1 MSELLPCPF
10 CGGDAVLDGS
20 SDDVRVRCETGCQA
34 IGRAFYFD
42 SDDDDAIKKA
52 ESDAVEAWNRRTPSS
67 DVSRLTAERDA
78 LRAEN
83 ERLRKALTEAI
94 KSVAAWG
101 SFANEYEQDRYRLS
115 DEIVR
120 LSAALEA
127 TK

>member
-1 MSELLPCPF
+1 MT
-10 CGGDAVLDGS
+10 DH
-20 SDDVRVRCETGCQA
+20 
-34 IGRAFYFD
+34 RAEF
-42 SDDDDAIKKA
+42 
-52 ESDAVEAWNRRTPSS
+52 EAWALQPPREF
-67 DVSRLTAERDA
+67 DVSRFDELGTWPGSYQRYSVQCAWESWEHTSATIGA
-78 LRAEN
+78 LRADN

>member
-1 MSELLPCPF
+1 MSDEGRLLRNLLAVIHRE
-10 CGGDAVLDGS
+10 GGHYVCNHGIDKACADAMKEWYARS
-20 SDDVRVRCETGCQA
+20 AT
-34 IGRAFYFD
+34 I
-42 SDDDDAIKKA
+42 
-52 ESDAVEAWNRRTPSS
+52 
-67 DVSRLTAERDA
+67 DA

>member
-1 MSELLPCPF
+1 MTEWRTVPAEPTEAMISAGNEAF
-10 CGGDAVLDGS
+10 RSYAVRWMYG
-20 SDDVRVRCETGCQA
+20 A
-34 IGRAFYFD
+34 P
-42 SDDDDAIKKA
+42 
-52 ESDAVEAWNRRTPSS
+52 AVWEAMLSAAPAPVALT
-67 DVSRLTAERDA
+67 DEVSRLTAERDA

-83 ERLRKALTEAI
+83 GRLRESLTEAI

>member
-1 MSELLPCPF
+1 MT
-10 CGGDAVLDGS
+10 DH
-20 SDDVRVRCETGCQA
+20 
-34 IGRAFYFD
+34 RAEF
-42 SDDDDAIKKA
+42 
-52 ESDAVEAWNRRTPSS
+52 EAWATATPREF
-67 DVSRLTAERDA
+67 DVSRYNALGAWPGAYTEYHVHCAWEAWQHLSATIDA
-78 LRAEN
+78 LREEN
-83 ERLRKALTEAI
+83 GRLRESLTEAI